1 MPQHRLYFLMD
12 HVCVGIFDLRLAL
25 ELMPTTLRLRG
36 IYERNPFQSTIVVI
50 SRLLLP
56 HSGCETKALTKDIV
70 TWLIILQHWSIEQ
83 QLHSL
88 DQ

>member
-12 HVCVGIFDLRLAL
+12 HVCVGLF